1 MKPTPGP
8 DDNDLFRFTWH
19 NTPNEARV
27 WIDYRGKWREGVI
40 IQRGRRTVT
49 VAFNGHWVRRPYE
62 TLRRRR

>member
-1 MKPTPGP
+1 MKPASGP

-40 IQRGRRTVT
+40 IERGRATAPLHLT
-49 VAFNGHWVRRPYE
+49 DTELAGP
-62 TLRRRR
+62 TKL

>member
-1 MKPTPGP
+1 MKSTPGP

-19 NTPNEARV
+19 NTRNEAPV

-40 IQRGRRTVT
+40 IQRGHKTVT
-49 VAFNGHWVRRPYE
+49 VAFNGHRARRPYE